1 MCTGTCSWS
10 SLAGSPSTTLEN
22 GYAAARA
29 AIKLGGASC
38 MCVTAHWSS
47 HPSLGHLVFAWP
59 GFLIGAGQSWNNTT
73 PQVIR
78 LIEYFLRLLVIKT
91 LEGLTRMS

>member
-1 MCTGTCSWS
+1 MS
-10 SLAGSPSTTLEN
+10 
-22 GYAAARA
+22 
-29 AIKLGGASC
+29 
-38 MCVTAHWSS
+38 VTAHWSS

-78 LIEYFLRLLVIKT
+78 LIEYFLRLLVIFKT
-91 LEGLTRMS
+91 MEGLIRRRLSIFYPCRPTLKLS

>member
-38 MCVTAHWSS
+38 MSVTAHWSS

-78 LIEYFLRLLVIKT
+78 LIEYFLRLLVLRPWKA
-91 LEGLTRMS
+91 

>member
-1 MCTGTCSWS
+1 MS
-10 SLAGSPSTTLEN
+10 
-22 GYAAARA
+22 
-29 AIKLGGASC
+29 
-38 MCVTAHWSS
+38 VTAHWSS

-78 LIEYFLRLLVIKT
+78 LIEYFLRLLISRPWKA
-91 LEGLTRMS
+91 

>member
-1 MCTGTCSWS
+1 
-10 SLAGSPSTTLEN
+10 
-22 GYAAARA
+22 
-29 AIKLGGASC
+29 

-78 LIEYFLRLLVIKT
+78 LIEYYFKTFKT
-91 LEGLTRMS
+91 LEGVTRRRLLIFYPCRPTLKLSCMTYWMCMS